1 MDATTIGQAV
11 GQFKTSILDSIRHN
25 TLLKYT
31 GTPLLNEQQL
41 FFLLLPKLNGE
52 AWNDDT
58 TKSAITV
65 GIVHSSLAEHDKIH
79 ATNAESKEQQLTV
92 LSGDYYS
99 GRYYQLLAQIEN
111 ITLIRQLSRAIVA
124 RCENEIMVYEE
135 QNRAFYEWVDSFM
148 VIETALI
155 ERFYHVYQYDHYKA
169 LMQQTLIITRL
180 QRELANLLQGQPSI
194 YIERAQNSLV
204 GQSMRE
210 ALEDEINNRKQ
221 LLDASM
227 ASSTVSDTLKQRII
241 EMVSLIVCQ

>member
-124 RCENEIMVYEE
+124 RCESEIMVYEE
-135 QNRAFYEWVDSFM
+135 QSRAFYEWIDSFM

-155 ERFYHVYQYDHYKA
+155 ERFYHVYQYDHYKE
-169 LMQQTLIITRL
+169 LMQQTLIVTRL

-194 YIERAQNSLV
+194 YIERMQNSLL
-204 GQSMRE
+204 GQSVKE
-210 ALEDEINNRKQ
+210 APEDEINTRKQ
-221 LLDASM
+221 LLNASVT
-227 ASSTVSDTLKQRII
+227 ASTASEALKQRII
-241 EMVSLIVCQ
+241 EMVS

>member
-65 GIVHSSLAEHDKIH
+65 GIVHASLAEHDKIH
-79 ATNAESKEQQLTV
+79 VTNAESKEQQLTV

-99 GRYYQLLAQIEN
+99 GRYYQLLAQLEN
-111 ITLIRQLSRAIVA
+111 IPLIRQLSKAIVV
-124 RCENEIMVYEE
+124 RCEQEITVYEG
-135 QNRAFYEWVDSFM
+135 QTRAFYEWIDS
-148 VIETALI
+148 VIIIETALI
-155 ERFYHVYQYDHYKA
+155 ECFYHVYHYNYYKV
-169 LMQQTLIITRL
+169 LMQQTLAITRL
-180 QRELANLLQGQPSI
+180 KRELTNLLQGQPSI
-194 YIERAQNSLV
+194 YIECMQNSLPGYSV
-204 GQSMRE
+204 EE
-210 ALEDEINNRKQ
+210 ALEDEIYNRKQ
-221 LLDASM
+221 VLEVSINA
-227 ASSTVSDTLKQRII
+227 STVSDTLKQRII
-241 EMVSLIVCQ
+241 EMVS

>member
-11 GQFKTSILDSIRHN
+11 GQFKISILDSIRHN

-52 AWNDDT
+52 AWNHDI
-58 TKSAITV
+58 TKSAVTV

-99 GRYYQLLAQIEN
+99 GRYYQLLAQMEN
-111 ITLIRQLSRAIVA
+111 ITLISQLSKAIVA
-124 RCENEIMVYEE
+124 RCEHEITVYEK
-135 QNRAFYEWVDSFM
+135 QTRTFCEWIDSLT

-155 ERFYHVYQYDHYKA
+155 ERFYHVYQYDQYKT

-180 QRELANLLQGQPSI
+180 KRELANLMQGQPSI
-194 YIERAQNSLV
+194 YIKRIQNSLL
-204 GQSMRE
+204 GQSAKD
-210 ALEDEINNRKQ
+210 ALETEINNRKQ
-221 LLDASM
+221 LLDASIT
-227 ASSTVSDTLKQRII
+227 ASAVNETLKQWII
-241 EMVSLIVCQ
+241 EMVS

>member
-11 GQFKTSILDSIRHN
+11 GQFKILILDSIRHN

-52 AWNDDT
+52 AWNDDI

-79 ATNAESKEQQLTV
+79 VTNAESKEQQLTV

-99 GRYYQLLAQIEN
+99 GRYYQLLAQMEN
-111 ITLIRQLSRAIVA
+111 ITLIRQLSKAIVA
-124 RCENEIMVYEE
+124 RCEHEITVYEE
-135 QNRAFYEWVDSFM
+135 KTRAFYEWIDSLI

-155 ERFYHVYQYDHYKA
+155 ERFYHVYNYDHYRV

-180 QRELANLLQGQPSI
+180 KRELANLLQGQPSI
-194 YIERAQNSLV
+194 YIERMQSSLL
-204 GQSMRE
+204 GQSVKE

-221 LLDASM
+221 LLDASIT
-227 ASSTVSDTLKQRII
+227 SSAVNDTLKQRII
-241 EMVSLIVCQ
+241 EMVS

>member
-52 AWNDDT
+52 AWNDDI

-65 GIVHSSLAEHDKIH
+65 GIVHSSLAEHNKIH
-79 ATNAESKEQQLTV
+79 VTNAESKEQQLTV

-99 GRYYQLLAQIEN
+99 GRYYQLLAQMGN
-111 ITLIRQLSRAIVA
+111 ITLIRQLSKAIVA
-124 RCENEIMVYEE
+124 RCEHEITVYEE
-135 QNRAFYEWVDSFM
+135 QTRAFYKWIDSLT

-155 ERFYHVYQYDHYKA
+155 ERFYRVYQYDHYRA
-169 LMQQTLIITRL
+169 LMQQTLIVTRL
-180 QRELANLLQGQPSI
+180 KRELANLLQGQPSI
-194 YIERAQNSLV
+194 YIERMQNSLL
-204 GQSMRE
+204 GQSVRE

-221 LLDASM
+221 LLDASIT
-227 ASSTVSDTLKQRII
+227 SSTVSDTLKQRII
-241 EMVSLIVCQ
+241 EMVS

>member
-52 AWNDDT
+52 AWNDDI
-58 TKSAITV
+58 TKSAVTV

-99 GRYYQLLAQIEN
+99 GRYYQLLAQMEN
-111 ITLIRQLSRAIVA
+111 IPLISQLSKAIIE
-124 RCENEIMVYEE
+124 RCEHEITVYEK
-135 QNRAFYEWVDSFM
+135 QKRNFYEWIDSLT

-155 ERFYHVYQYDHYKA
+155 ERFYHVYQYEHYKK

-180 QRELANLLQGQPSI
+180 KRELANLLQGQPSS
-194 YIERAQNSLV
+194 YIECMQDSLLGRSV
-204 GQSMRE
+204 KE

-221 LLDASM
+221 VLDKSM
-227 ASSTVSDTLKQRII
+227 TSSTISETLKQWIV
-241 EMVSLIVCQ
+241 EMVS

>member
-52 AWNDDT
+52 AWNDDI

-65 GIVHSSLAEHDKIH
+65 GIVHSSLAEHNKIH
-79 ATNAESKEQQLTV
+79 VTNAESKEQQLTV

-99 GRYYQLLAQIEN
+99 GRYYQLLAQMGN
-111 ITLIRQLSRAIVA
+111 IPLIRQLSKAIVA
-124 RCENEIMVYEE
+124 RCEHEITVYEE
-135 QNRAFYEWVDSFM
+135 QTRAFYKWIDSLT

-155 ERFYHVYQYDHYKA
+155 ERFYHLYQYDHYRA
-169 LMQQTLIITRL
+169 LMQQTLIVTRL

-194 YIERAQNSLV
+194 YVERMQNSVL
-204 GQSMRE
+204 GQSVEKVLE
-210 ALEDEINNRKQ
+210 AEIDNRKQ
-221 LLDASM
+221 LLDASI
-227 ASSTVSDTLKQRII
+227 ASSTVSNTLKQRII
-241 EMVSLIVCQ
+241 EMVS